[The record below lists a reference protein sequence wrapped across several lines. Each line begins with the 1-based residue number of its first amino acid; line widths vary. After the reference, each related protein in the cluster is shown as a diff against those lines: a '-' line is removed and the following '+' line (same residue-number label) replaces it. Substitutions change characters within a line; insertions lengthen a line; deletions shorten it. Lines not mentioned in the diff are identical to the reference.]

1 MLNERDLSHP
11 MAGGVEVHL
20 EEIASRLAARHG
32 IEMTVLCA
40 GFPGGAAEEV
50 RRGIRYVRFGD
61 RGFSYY
67 AMMPR
72 RARAELA
79 RGGYDLVIENLCK
92 LLFFSSFYLPG
103 VPKLALVHHLFGLSA
118 FRQVSVPIASYVV
131 ATEATLPLVYRR
143 WPFVVVSPSTR
154 DDLVKR
160 GITASQIR
168 VVPNGLDHE
177 RYRPGPDAP
186 EPDLVVFLGRI
197 EHYKGIDL
205 LLDAWPHVLEARPAA
220 RLAIVGDGS
229 AGEEMR
235 RRAAS
240 AVPRGSVSFAGFVPE
255 DEKVRW
261 LQRATLVVQPSR
273 KEGWG
278 LTVVEANACGV
289 PVVATDVPGLRD
301 SVRHGR
307 TGLLAQPAA
316 RPLAEAIVTVLADQ
330 ALRARL
336 AREARLWAQ
345 RFTWDRV
352 TEVFADLVCAAAAR
366 RPLPEV
372 PDFLASADDAT
383 SAAPLTPAAAPA
395 GLATSGLP
403 PDLGTRG

>member
-11 MAGGVEVHL
+11 LAGGVEVHL

-40 GFPGGAAEEV
+40 AFEGAIPDE
-50 RRGIRYVRFGD
+50 RRNGIRYVRFGD

-67 AMMPR
+67 AALPR
-72 RARAELA
+72 RARAELES
-79 RGGYDLVIENLCK
+79 GGYDLVVENLCK
-92 LLFFSSFYLPG
+92 LLFFSSVYLPG

-131 ATEATLPLVYRR
+131 ATEALLPIAYRG

-160 GITASQIR
+160 GIPRRNIR

-177 RYRPGPDAP
+177 RYRPGASVP
-186 EPDLVVFLGRI
+186 EQDLVVFVGRL
-197 EHYKGIDL
+197 EHYKGVDL
-205 LLDAWPHVLEARPAA
+205 LLDAWPRVLATRPTA
-220 RLAIVGDGS
+220 RLVLIGEGT
-229 AGEEMR
+229 AGAALRERARTLPFQDSVTFTGFLPEE
-235 RRAAS
+235 
-240 AVPRGSVSFAGFVPE
+240 
-255 DEKVRW
+255 EKVAW
-261 LQRATLVVQPSR
+261 LQRATVLVQPSR

-278 LTVVEANACGV
+278 LTVLEANACGT

-307 TGLLAQPAA
+307 TGLLAAPNATS
-316 RPLAEAIVTVLADQ
+316 LAGSLSAVLSDG

-336 AREARLWAQ
+336 ARGARQWAL
-345 RFTWDRV
+345 RFTWDHV
-352 TEVFADLVCAAAAR
+352 TEAFAEILRAAAAR
-366 RPLPEV
+366 QPLPEV
-372 PDFLASADDAT
+372 RDFLAMGRDTDERAPGADAV
-383 SAAPLTPAAAPA
+383 AAVERVQV
-395 GLATSGLP
+395 SG
-403 PDLGTRG
+403 